1 MIPVRYL
8 TMQDKSSILQA
19 ALSLS
24 EEDRLDLAESLFA
37 SLPEDLVATS
47 DEAWD
52 QELRRRA
59 DQLEAGAV
67 TPVTWDAMKQ
77 WVREQRDA

>member
-1 MIPVRYL
+1 MS
-8 TMQDKSSILQA
+8 DKRTILQA
-19 ALSLS
+19 AMALS
-24 EEDRLDLAESLFA
+24 EEDQLDLAESLLA
-37 SLPEDLVATS
+37 SVPEELIETE

-59 DQLEAGAV
+59 VDLEGGTV
-67 TPVTWDAMKQ
+67 TPVTWAAMKQ